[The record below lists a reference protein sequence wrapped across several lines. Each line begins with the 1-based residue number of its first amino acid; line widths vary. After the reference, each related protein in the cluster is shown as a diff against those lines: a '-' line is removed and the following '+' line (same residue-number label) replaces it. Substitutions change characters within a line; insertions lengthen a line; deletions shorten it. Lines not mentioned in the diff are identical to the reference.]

1 MSESKDYL
9 EMTFQSI
16 NCFANDGVLDVEELN
31 KIVAIA
37 LRDGEIDQN
46 EKRVLGNII
55 GRLNGNDL
63 TSEMQSRIHELRKKY
78 DV

>member
-16 NCFANDGVLDVEELN
+16 NCFANDGVLEVKELD

-46 EKRVLGNII
+46 EKRVLINII
-55 GRLNGNDL
+55 GRLNSNDL
-63 TSEMQSRIHELRKKY
+63 TDTMQEKIRDLRKRY
-78 DV
+78 DI